1 MKFAILLSLVACTL
15 GAPSLPR
22 LPLRVLLNGDAPLEG
37 SSVGIVGGQFML
49 PFELP
54 FLVSVQFESFSGFSH
69 GCGGSVY
76 NKDFIVDA
84 AHCFPGVDP
93 SQVRVVASEYLL
105 SWNSGLEQIRSV
117 KKINMH
123 PKYDSKTNENDIAM
137 LELATPLDF
146 STKRVAPIQLGKAPV
161 AAGTDVTVAG
171 WGTLSSG
178 GRSPVIPRKVTV
190 PVVSNA
196 DCNRMYD
203 QENIV
208 DSMLCAGFSAGGK
221 DSCQGDSGGPLFT
234 SNPFTL
240 VGVVSWGYGCA
251 DGKYPGVY
259 TRVSEY
265 IAYIEGIAGKQ

>member
-1 MKFAILLSLVACTL
+1 MGYVNMKFAILLSLVACTL

-123 PKYDSKTNENDIAM
+123 PKSPSPLFPTQTVTECTIKRTLSIACC
-137 LELATPLDF
+137 
-146 STKRVAPIQLGKAPV
+146 APV
-161 AAGTDVTVAG
+161 SPQVVRTRARVILAVPSSPAIRSRWSESYRGATDVPMANTRECTPACPN
-171 WGTLSSG
+171 T
-178 GRSPVIPRKVTV
+178 SPTSKASPA
-190 PVVSNA
+190 N
-196 DCNRMYD
+196 NR
-203 QENIV
+203 
-208 DSMLCAGFSAGGK
+208 
-221 DSCQGDSGGPLFT
+221 P
-234 SNPFTL
+234 PFYATNCTT
-240 VGVVSWGYGCA
+240 YNNQ
-251 DGKYPGVY
+251 Y
-259 TRVSEY
+259 E
-265 IAYIEGIAGKQ
+265 

>member
-1 MKFAILLSLVACTL
+1 MGYVNMKFAILLSLVACTL

-105 SWNSGLEQIRSV
+105 IWNSGLEQIR
-117 KKINMH
+117 
-123 PKYDSKTNENDIAM
+123 
-137 LELATPLDF
+137 
-146 STKRVAPIQLGKAPV
+146 
-161 AAGTDVTVAG
+161 
-171 WGTLSSG
+171 SG

-208 DSMLCAGFSAGGK
+208 DSMLCAGFSAGG
-221 DSCQGDSGGPLFT
+221 
-234 SNPFTL
+234 
-240 VGVVSWGYGCA
+240 
-251 DGKYPGVY
+251 
-259 TRVSEY
+259 
-265 IAYIEGIAGKQ
+265 